1 MVVLG
6 TDAHKRSHTVV
17 ACDEVGAE
25 IATLTVPATPPGHL
39 RLVKWAAQFTV
50 RRWAIEDCRTLSRR
64 LEADLLK
71 IGEQVVRV
79 PPKLM
84 AGGAS
89 FGTYSGQVGSDRCVG
104 GGSGCVAGT
113 GPADRSSRWPVA

>member
-39 RLVKWAAQFTV
+39 RLVKWSAQWPV
-50 RRWAIEDCRTLSRR
+50 RRWAIEDCRALS
-64 LEADLLK
+64 
-71 IGEQVVRV
+71 
-79 PPKLM
+79 PP
-84 AGGAS
+84 
-89 FGTYSGQVGSDRCVG
+89 VG
-104 GGSGCVAGT
+104 G
-113 GPADRSSRWPVA
+113 